1 MIYAD
6 ASFLVSLCLADVNSP
21 KAVATMK
28 RCAMPIALTSI
39 QKHELRNA
47 LRLVVWR
54 TRNEPS
60 PVTVTEATGALAR
73 CDAIIT
79 SGEFIEHPLPWS
91 QAMNEAE
98 RIGAL
103 HTMTLGVRGMDLL
116 NVAAAVAIGAKTF
129 LTFDTRQR
137 AVAKACGL
145 IVGP

>member
-6 ASFLVSLCLADVNSP
+6 ASFLVSLCLSDSNSP
-21 KAVATMK
+21 MAVGTMK
-28 RCAMPIALTSI
+28 RHATPLTLTPI

-47 LRLVVWR
+47 LRLAVWR
-54 TRNEPS
+54 TRNGPS

-73 CDAIIT
+73 CDARIT
-79 SGEFIEHPLPWS
+79 AGEFIEHPLSWS
-91 QAMNEAE
+91 QTMNEAE

-103 HTMTLGVRGMDLL
+103 HTMTLGVHGMDLL

>member
-6 ASFLVSLCLADVNSP
+6 ASVLVSLCLSDVNSA

-28 RCAMPIALTSI
+28 RHATPITLTAI

-47 LRLVVWR
+47 LRLAVWR
-54 TRNEPS
+54 SRQERS
-60 PVTVTEATGALAR
+60 PVTVAEATEALAR
-73 CDAIIT
+73 SDARIAA
-79 SGEFIEHPLPWS
+79 GEFIEHPLS
-91 QAMNEAE
+91 LRQTMNEAE

-116 NVAAAVAIGAKTF
+116 NVAAAVVIGAKIF
-129 LTFDTRQR
+129 LTFDLRQR
-137 AVAKACGL
+137 TVAQACGL

>member
-6 ASFLVSLCLADVNSP
+6 ASFLVSLCLSDVNSP

-28 RCAMPIALTSI
+28 RHAKPITVTAL

-47 LRLVVWR
+47 LRLSVWR
-54 TRNEPS
+54 TRHEPS
-60 PVTVTEATGALAR
+60 PVTVAEATGALACSEAR
-73 CDAIIT
+73 IAC
-79 SGEFIEHPLPWS
+79 GEFIEHPLSWS
-91 QAMNEAE
+91 QTMDEAE

-116 NVAAAVAIGAKTF
+116 NVAAAVAIGAKLF

-145 IVGP
+145 TVGP